1 VAMAAVAA
9 CFLAWASAFIY
20 KLSFTIEGNRYF
32 SLFDDAMISM
42 RYARNFSE
50 GYGLVWNPGEYV
62 EGYTNP
68 LMTLLMSVS
77 NLLFNDVGA
86 VLSVQVAGVGF
97 MLVNACLVAMIAGYL
112 GSELSLAY
120 RKFLQVLSFSC
131 ALSYYPFAYWS
142 LMGMETGLL
151 AVLIS
156 ASVLLA
162 LRYSRSGRGGLAMST
177 CLGLAFLTR
186 TDAALYAIPVFA
198 YAFYAARA
206 RGVRWG
212 ALLGMVGVFTL
223 FVVGQ
228 EAFRLYYYG
237 ELLPNTYT
245 LKVEGAPLYD
255 RLKNGIGF
263 LTPFIS
269 EIVLL
274 LALVVYALLFDAR
287 KEIVLLAAVF
297 AVPIVYQVWTGGD
310 AWNYWRILAPAVPL
324 ALVVAACEV
333 VAFIAAMSDS
343 AVFRSYFSRKPF
355 LSTQI
360 RMIVPSVVAA
370 ALVVFVILSVNWR
383 FLPEATLRADVMD
396 QRLNEYRVGVALALK
411 KFTTEEATVG
421 TVAAGAIPYYS
432 RRPAVD
438 FLGKS
443 DSYIAHLAPDFS
455 GTVAAYGTSSLPGHN
470 KYDLAYSIGELRP
483 DYVETLR
490 YGKQDFSEML
500 GQDYVLIVYR
510 GKGLTLKKSSREVL
524 WEEIDKAVEAGQAT
538 YRRPG

>member
-1 VAMAAVAA
+1 
-9 CFLAWASAFIY
+9 
-20 KLSFTIEGNRYF
+20 
-32 SLFDDAMISM
+32 
-42 RYARNFSE
+42 
-50 GYGLVWNPGEYV
+50 
-62 EGYTNP
+62 
-68 LMTLLMSVS
+68 MSVP

-86 VLSVQVAGVGF
+86 VLCVQVAGVGF
-97 MLVNACLVAMIAGYL
+97 MLVNACIVALIAGYL
-112 GSELSLAY
+112 GSHLSVAH
-120 RKFLQVLSFSC
+120 RKLLQVLAFTC

-162 LRYSRSGRGGLAMST
+162 LRYAQSGRGGLALSAS
-177 CLGLAFLTR
+177 LGLAFLTR
-186 TDAALYAIPVFA
+186 TDAALYAIPIFT

-212 ALLGMVGVFTL
+212 ALLPMVGVFAL

-274 LALVVYALLFDAR
+274 LALVVYALLFHTR
-287 KEIVLLAAVF
+287 KETQLLATVF

-324 ALVVAACEV
+324 ALVLAAGEV
-333 VAFIAAMSDS
+333 VAFIAAISGT
-343 AVFRSYFSRKPF
+343 AVFHSYLSRKPI
-355 LSTQI
+355 LSTRI
-360 RMIVPSVVAA
+360 RMILPGILAA
-370 ALVVFVILSVNWR
+370 SLVLLVILSVNWR
-383 FLPEATLRADVMD
+383 FLPEATLRADLMD

-421 TVAAGAIPYYS
+421 TVAAGTVPYYS

-443 DSYIAHLAPDFS
+443 DSYIARLAPDFS
-455 GTVAAYGTSSLPGHN
+455 GTVAAYGMSSLPGHN
-470 KYDLAYSIGELRP
+470 KYDLAYSIGELKP

-490 YGKQDFSEML
+490 YGKQDFSETL
-500 GQDYVLIVYR
+500 GQDYVLVVYR
-510 GKGLTLKKSSREVL
+510 GNGLTLKTSSSEVL
-524 WEEIDKAVEAGQAT
+524 WEEIDRAVEAGQAT
-538 YRRPG
+538 YRRKP